1 MEYVILILHIV
12 LYVLSLA
19 GGVWL
24 WKSRNRW
31 VAFVLCLFLSW
42 IGFVLAFLLLKK
54 RCLWCAEYMYP
65 SAKVCPHCGRNWK
78 GGNVTVS
85 IAPSRQSAANAA
97 PTADSRIVY
106 DAKTHQYV
114 KA

>member
-1 MEYVILILHIV
+1 MENATLHIV

-31 VAFVLCLFLSW
+31 LAFALCLLLSW
-42 IGFVLAFLLLKK
+42 VGLILALLLKK
-54 RCLWCAEYMYP
+54 RCPSCAEYMYP

-78 GGNVTVS
+78 GGDVTVRA
-85 IAPSRQSAANAA
+85 APAQQPAANAA
-97 PTADSRIVY
+97 PQADSRVVY
-106 DAKTHQYV
+106 DARTHQYV